1 LQALWPPHIFSEFIV
16 EYTIVATTLLVTFFL
31 MLGGG
36 VWVALAL
43 LGVGVIGMEL
53 FGGAPAG
60 SILAST
66 SWTSSSSWT
75 LTALPLFIWMG
86 EILFRTKLSEDMFR
100 GLAPWVRLLPGRLL
114 HVNVLGCGI
123 FAAVSGSSAA
133 TAATIGRISLP
144 ELKSRGY
151 PDAIAMGSLAGAGT
165 LGLLIP
171 PSIMMIVYGV
181 AAQVSISRLFV
192 AGILPGLMLLAIF
205 SGYLIIWSVLNRG
218 QLPPDEERLP
228 LAEKLR
234 RARLLIPVVVLI
246 VAVIGSIYSGVAT
259 ATEAAAIGVAGSLLI
274 AGVSGSLTWRTFSD
288 SLMGAVC
295 TSCMIFFIL
304 LGAAYL
310 TSAMSFIGLP
320 AALADWIIAKQLS
333 PYVLLLALTLFFIV
347 LGCFLD
353 GISIILLTTAVV
365 MPAIGAAGID
375 LLWFGIFVILVVEMA
390 QITPPVGFNLFV
402 LQNLTG
408 KDLWTTA
415 KVSFPFFLLIV
426 LAAILITLFPQ
437 IVLILP
443 QAMMG

>member
-1 LQALWPPHIFSEFIV
+1 MD
-16 EYTIVATTLLVTFFL
+16 YTIITITLLVALFVL
-31 MLGGG
+31 LGGG
-36 VWVALAL
+36 VWVALSL
-43 LGVGVIGMEL
+43 LGVGILGMEL

-60 SILAST
+60 SILATT
-66 SWTSSSSWT
+66 SWASSASWT

-86 EILFRTKLSEDMFR
+86 EILYRTRLSEDMFNGLSPWLR
-100 GLAPWVRLLPGRLL
+100 GLPGRLL
-114 HVNVLGCGI
+114 HVNVVGCGI

-144 ELKSRGY
+144 ELKARGY
-151 PDAIAMGSLAGAGT
+151 PESIAIGSLAGAGT

-181 AAQVSISRLFV
+181 AAQVSISRLFI
-192 AGILPGLMLLAIF
+192 AGILPGLMLLLIF
-205 SGYLIIWSVLNRG
+205 SGFLMIWSVINRK
-218 QLPPDEERLP
+218 QMPQDSETLTFM
-228 LAEKLR
+228 EKLR
-234 RARLLIPVVVLI
+234 RGKLLIPVVTLI
-246 VAVIGSIYSGVAT
+246 VAVIGSIYAGFAT
-259 ATEAAAIGVAGSLLI
+259 ATEAAAVGVVGALLI
-274 AGVSGSLTWRTFSD
+274 AWYSGSLNRETFMD

-310 TSAMSFIGLP
+310 TSAMSFTGLP
-320 AALADWIIAKQLS
+320 SALADWIIAKQLS
-333 PYVLLLALTLFFIV
+333 PYVLLLALTLFFII

-365 MPAIGAAGID
+365 LPAVQAAGID

-402 LQNLTG
+402 VQNLTG
-408 KDLWTTA
+408 YDMWKVA
-415 KVSFPFFLLIV
+415 KASFPFFLLLV

-437 IVLILP
+437 IVLGLP
-443 QAMMG
+443 QAMRGA

>member
-1 LQALWPPHIFSEFIV
+1 MD
-16 EYTIVATTLLVTFFL
+16 YTTVAITLLVAFFL
-31 MLGGG
+31 LLGGG

-43 LGVGVIGMEL
+43 IGVGVIGMEQ

-86 EILFRTKLSEDMFR
+86 EILYRTKLSEDMFH
-100 GLAPWVRLLPGRLL
+100 GLAPLVRWLPGRLL
-114 HVNVLGCGI
+114 HVNVLGCGV

-144 ELKSRGY
+144 ELKARGY
-151 PDAIAMGSLAGAGT
+151 PEAISMGSLAGAGT

-181 AAQVSISRLFV
+181 AAQVSISRLFI
-192 AGILPGLMLLAIF
+192 AGILPGLLLLLIF
-205 SGYLIIWSVLNRG
+205 SGYLVIWSLVHRDR
-218 QLPPDEERLP
+218 LPPAEAP
-228 LAEKLR
+228 LTLAQKLS
-234 RARLLIPVVVLI
+234 RARLLMPVVGLI
-246 VAVIGSIYSGVAT
+246 VAVIGSIYSGLAT
-259 ATEAAAIGVAGSLLI
+259 ATEAAAVGVAGSLLI
-274 AGVSGSLTWRTFSD
+274 AACSGSLSAKTFSA

-320 AALADWIIAKQLS
+320 SALADWIIARQLP
-333 PYVLLLALTLFFIV
+333 PYALLLALTLFFIV

-365 MPAIGAAGID
+365 LPAVGAAGID
-375 LLWFGIFVILVVEMA
+375 LMWFGIFVILVVEMA
-390 QITPPVGFNLFV
+390 QVTPPVGFNLFV

-415 KVSFPFFLLIV
+415 RVTFPFFLLIV
-426 LAAILITLFPQ
+426 LAAVLITLFPQ
-437 IVLILP
+437 IVLLLP
-443 QAMMG
+443 QAMKG